1 MDTQA
6 RIQDFIAGEHF
17 AVAGASRHPH
27 KYGNKV
33 VRCLAQNHRKVSPI
47 NPHAGQIEGVP
58 AFPTLAAIPELPDG
72 LCVITPPE
80 VTRSILRD
88 AADLGLRRIWLQ
100 PGAEDPAVLELA
112 DHLGLSLISGGPCLL
127 VVMGYH
133 ET

>member
-1 MDTQA
+1 
-6 RIQDFIAGEHF
+6 
-17 AVAGASRHPH
+17 
-27 KYGNKV
+27 
-33 VRCLAQNHRKVSPI
+33 
-47 NPHAGQIEGVP
+47 
-58 AFPTLAAIPELPDG
+58 
-72 LCVITPPE
+72 CVITPPE
-80 VTRSILRD
+80 VTRSILHD